1 MQDLLQDWRR
11 WSRIERIAAV
21 LIVMILLVGVP
32 AALAFDFK
40 LTALA
45 HESTGVRIAF

>member
-1 MQDLLQDWRR
+1 MQDLVQDWRR

-21 LIVMILLVGVP
+21 LIVMTLLVGVP
-32 AALAFDFK
+32 AALVFDFR
-40 LTALA
+40 LTAQA